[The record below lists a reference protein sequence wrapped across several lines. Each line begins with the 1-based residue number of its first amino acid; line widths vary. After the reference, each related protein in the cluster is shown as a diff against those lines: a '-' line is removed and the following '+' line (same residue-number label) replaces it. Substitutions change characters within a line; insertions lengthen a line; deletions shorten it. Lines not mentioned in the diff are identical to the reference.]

1 METII
6 RGAAVYLFLLAVLRL
21 TGRRTLAQTT
31 SFELVVLLIISET
44 TQEAMIGDDNSI
56 TTAFLLILTLAG
68 ISVLMSFVKEKLPKV
83 ERWLDGLPLV
93 IMEDG
98 KPIAD
103 RLRRTRVD
111 EEDIISSTR
120 RSHGLER
127 LDQIKYAILEASGE
141 ISIVPKES

>member
-111 EEDIISSTR
+111 EEDIISSAR